1 MSQHRLEPLSVTELQ
16 AMDSYALQET
26 YNDAVH
32 KHNALSDE
40 LDQKLTSI
48 GLQETYIGKL
58 KDELQAMTH
67 EANRVSNVMDTQSH
81 LIDNLKQELSDTK
94 KQMSSMRNPMHDI
107 VEQLLRTEL
116 VEHQVRNYIA
126 DCLSDAEDLI
136 NDHIG
141 DKVTDIVDNLR
152 IEVRGY

>member
-1 MSQHRLEPLSVTELQ
+1 
-16 AMDSYALQET
+16 
-26 YNDAVH
+26 
-32 KHNALSDE
+32 
-40 LDQKLTSI
+40 
-48 GLQETYIGKL
+48 
-58 KDELQAMTH
+58 MTH

-81 LIDNLKQELSDTK
+81 LIDNLKQELLDAK

-116 VEHQVRNYIA
+116 VENQVRDYIA
-126 DCLSDAEDLI
+126 DCLSDAEDVI

-141 DKVTDIVDNLR
+141 DKVTEVVDNLR